1 MTRFVSL
8 VLIFAVTGCA
18 TVPHAAPTV
27 AINVEKRVEM
37 RPLPT
42 DPATEALPPG
52 TPKDDWVLPT
62 EAGSCLDKAG
72 KPVAGATGPCP
83 AQSGVSLSESRAARA
98 QLYQIRYPELRR
110 LYEADRMVWTA
121 HRELYEERLQQADQ
135 KIRDMQPNWLER
147 HSLQLGIVGGFI
159 LGAALTVSLTY
170 AVHQTK

>member
-83 AQSGVSLSESRAARA
+83 AQS
-98 QLYQIRYPELRR
+98 
-110 LYEADRMVWTA
+110 DRKSV
-121 HRELYEERLQQADQ
+121 
-135 KIRDMQPNWLER
+135 
-147 HSLQLGIVGGFI
+147 V
-159 LGAALTVSLTY
+159 
-170 AVHQTK
+170 